1 MKPVI
6 RWISLSL
13 LLIAALSAYAYGS
26 ATSALVFIILGML
39 LEGTFWITRYKTLL
53 NYDITLFQNMNLFGF
68 ECHRSLHPLSK
79 SKLLGKMQRDFSVKL

>member
-13 LLIAALSAYAYGS
+13 LLISALSAYAYGS

-39 LEGTFWITRYKTLL
+39 LEGTFWI
-53 NYDITLFQNMNLFGF
+53 G
-68 ECHRSLHPLSK
+68 
-79 SKLLGKMQRDFSVKL
+79 LLGIKRY

>member
-39 LEGTFWITRYKTLL
+39 LEGTFWI
-53 NYDITLFQNMNLFGF
+53 G
-68 ECHRSLHPLSK
+68 
-79 SKLLGKMQRDFSVKL
+79 LLGKRKTK

>member
-26 ATSALVFIILGML
+26 TSALVFIILGML
-39 LEGTFWITRYKTLL
+39 LEGTFWI
-53 NYDITLFQNMNLFGF
+53 G
-68 ECHRSLHPLSK
+68 
-79 SKLLGKMQRDFSVKL
+79 LLGIKRH